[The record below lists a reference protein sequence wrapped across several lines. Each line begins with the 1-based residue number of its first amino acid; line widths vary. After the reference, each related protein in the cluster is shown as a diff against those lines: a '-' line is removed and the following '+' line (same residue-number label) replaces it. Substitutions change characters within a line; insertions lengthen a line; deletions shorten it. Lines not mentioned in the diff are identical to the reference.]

1 VNKELA
7 ELLRL
12 RFGYTTDI
20 DADIP
25 AEALLMSVLS
35 RRSQRRYTA
44 QPVPESLLAMLL
56 ACAQSASSKSDLQ
69 QYSIIRIKDAEKRT
83 AIAQLIP
90 DMPWIALAP
99 VFLVFCG
106 DIRRGQQISRLRGYA
121 NVNNTLDSFMNSA
134 VDAALAMQTLI
145 LAAEACGL
153 GCCPIS
159 AVRVR
164 IGEVAAH
171 LELPDGVFP
180 ICGLCVGYPA
190 SVGHLT
196 MRLPPRLIVHT
207 DRYDDSAL
215 EAELAAYDARRESHF
230 ATTPE
235 RQLYRERFGVSG
247 QYGWSEHAARRLTAR
262 EREHFKPYLEE
273 HGFDLD

>member
-1 VNKELA
+1 
-7 ELLRL
+7 
-12 RFGYTTDI
+12 
-20 DADIP
+20 
-25 AEALLMSVLS
+25 
-35 RRSQRRYTA
+35 
-44 QPVPESLLAMLL
+44 MLF

-69 QYSIIRIKDAEKRT
+69 QYSIIRVKDAEKLNT
-83 AIAQLIP
+83 IAQLIP

-106 DIRRGQQISRLRGYA
+106 DIRRGQKISRLRGYA

-134 VDAALAMQTLI
+134 VDAALAMQTFV

-164 IGEVAAH
+164 IEEIAAH

-180 ICGLCVGYPA
+180 MCGLCVGYPA
-190 SVGHLT
+190 SEGHLT
-196 MRLPPRLIVHT
+196 MRLPPTVIVHT

-215 EAELAAYDARRESHF
+215 EAELTAYDARRESHF
-230 ATTPE
+230 PTTPA
-235 RQLYRERFGVSG
+235 RQLYVERFGVSG
-247 QYGWSEHAARRLTAR
+247 QYGWSEHAARRLTVR
-262 EREHFKPYLEE
+262 EREHFKPYLEA
-273 HGFDLD
+273 HGFELD